1 MPWLSAGEEK
11 KKQEG
16 NCQGIVLD
24 FDLSKQKCSPIS
36 TPMCSD
42 SESSGAFGFFMRS
55 QGQGARQL
63 FVSPMILSMKYL
75 TVIEVMCATTYY
87 EKYVCRL

>member
-42 SESSGAFGFFMRS
+42 SESSGAFGFWLFYEITRS
-55 QGQGARQL
+55 RGKAVVCVSHDIVHEIFDCHQGD
-63 FVSPMILSMKYL
+63 V
-75 TVIEVMCATTYY
+75 CYY
-87 EKYVCRL
+87 TL